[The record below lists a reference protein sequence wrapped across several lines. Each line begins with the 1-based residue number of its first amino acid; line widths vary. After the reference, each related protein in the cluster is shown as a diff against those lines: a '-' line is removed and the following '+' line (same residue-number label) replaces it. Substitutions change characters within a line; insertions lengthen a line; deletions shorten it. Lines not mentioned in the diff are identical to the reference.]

1 MWTRA
6 INTRRLSI
14 ASLISILFLLGGV
27 MVNGPAG
34 EVEAQNASADY
45 FLKLDG
51 IEGESLDEEH
61 RGEIE
66 ILSYSWG
73 MSNPTH
79 VGSGGLSSGKVSM
92 NDFTFTMR
100 GGKASPKLFLYCA
113 QGKHIPAGIITV
125 RTGGHTFV
133 TWELKDVVITSFKT
147 RVDPGSG
154 TPTEEVRMKFVQ
166 IVVTHFVQNSDG
178 TSSVVKAGWD
188 LAQNKKI

>member
-6 INTRRLSI
+6 INTRRVSVV
-14 ASLISILFLLGGV
+14 ALISILFLLAGV
-27 MVNGPAG
+27 MVNG
-34 EVEAQNASADY
+34 EVEAQNASSDY

-73 MSNPTH
+73 MSNPTSI
-79 VGSGGLSSGKVSM
+79 GSGGLSSGKVSM
-92 NDFTFTMR
+92 KEFIFTMK
-100 GGKASPKLFLYCA
+100 GGKASPQLFLHCA
-113 QGKHIPAGIITV
+113 QGTHIKEGIITV
-125 RTGGHTFV
+125 RTSGHTFV

-178 TSSVVKAGWD
+178 TTSVVKAGWD
-188 LAQNKKI
+188 LAKNKKV